1 MSSFPDCANCGL
13 PWAKHNAL
21 APCPIAHPARR
32 PPTYY
37 ERPISSRSFLEQVK
51 EELKRARAKFP
62 SSRHSMTAL
71 MEEVGE
77 LAKAMLDESPER
89 VYAEAVQVAAMAA
102 RVAEEGD
109 PTHAEYRAERGI
121 HPHPRSAQ

>member
-1 MSSFPDCANCGL
+1 MSGFPDCANCRL
-13 PWAKHNAL
+13 PWAQHAPH
-21 APCPIAHPARR
+21 APCPTSR
-32 PPTYY
+32 PGRGTLTYY
-37 ERPISSRSFLEQVK
+37 AKPLRPRPFLEQVAA
-51 EELKRARAKFP
+51 ELKRARTKFP

-109 PTHAEYRAERGI
+109 PTHAAYRAERGI